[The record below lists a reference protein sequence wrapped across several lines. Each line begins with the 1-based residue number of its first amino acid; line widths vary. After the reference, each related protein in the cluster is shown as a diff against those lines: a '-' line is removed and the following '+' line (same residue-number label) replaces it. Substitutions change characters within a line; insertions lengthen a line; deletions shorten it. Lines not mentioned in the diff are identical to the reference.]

1 MLLQVFQYSYKISLY
16 ERRSYRGGQINFT
29 LQSWALLPPERLSFL
44 TKNPNPRKSTHDT
57 VKDRRCLPSETGWC
71 LLTESGT
78 MGAELQS
85 LISKLGQGRFPQLS
99 YAGEK
104 WKPDFLTK
112 GWFHQFWMEPKLSS
126 DIDSTAYY
134 IISYILE
141 LYYKGYSHEDY
152 FKQCYYTLC

>member
-1 MLLQVFQYSYKISLY
+1 MGSSSSRKVVLFDKESKPQKEHPWYSKG
-16 ERRSYRGGQINFT
+16 RRR
-29 LQSWALLPPERLSFL
+29 
-44 TKNPNPRKSTHDT
+44 
-57 VKDRRCLPSETGWC
+57 LPSETGWC
-71 LLTESGT
+71 LLTESGA
-78 MGAELQS
+78 MGAERQS

-99 YAGEK
+99 YAGER

-152 FKQCYYTLC
+152 FKQCYYTLYLQIFYLHILIFI